1 MKRLELRLHVD
12 MASEDRLLKLAE
24 IAKKYAGATPIAV
37 LVLLPGEAETLIGNT
52 ALKVQISDEL
62 LEAVNRLFGA
72 RVAEFG

>member
-1 MKRLELRLHVD
+1 M
-12 MASEDRLLKLAE
+12 S
-24 IAKKYAGATPIAV
+24 
-37 LVLLPGEAETLIGNT
+37 VLLPGEAETLIGNT